1 MISLNLSYSYKI
13 ECIIPYEIKNSFDR
27 NKDIRQ
33 VLPKKV
39 MSGGLI
45 VGGDITE
52 VARDELLALRGKN
65 SYTRFL

>member
-1 MISLNLSYSYKI
+1 LSYSKKR

-39 MSGGLI
+39 RFGGLI
-45 VGGDITE
+45 VGGGDIAE
-52 VARDELLALRGKN
+52 VARD
-65 SYTRFL
+65 YI